1 MLTWLTD
8 RGRVQKTA
16 TELYG
21 SIVTQSRDPKF
32 YLVSGVADTI
42 DGRYGVLVLHMWL
55 ALGRLRH
62 EGQSAIGLSQALL
75 EAFITDMDDNMR
87 EIGVGDLSVPRKVKK
102 AAAGLYDR
110 GRAYDAA
117 LAAGDGDG
125 LAATIAQHMDRPSEW
140 PGGATLAAYLRR
152 AHAHVAALPGGE
164 LLAGRLTFPP
174 AVLTD
179 VP

>member
-8 RGRVQKTA
+8 RGRAQRTA

-21 SIVTQSRDPKF
+21 SIVAQSREPAF

-42 DGRYGVLVLHMWL
+42 DGRYGLLVVHMWL
-55 ALGRLRH
+55 TLGRLRA
-62 EGQSAIGLSQALL
+62 EGPAASDVAQALL

-110 GRAYDAA
+110 GRIYDAA
-117 LAAGDGDG
+117 LADGAA
-125 LAATIAQHMDRPSEW
+125 LAAAIAQHMDQPPGW
-140 PGGATLAAYLRR
+140 PGGAALAAYVWR
-152 AHAHVAALPGGE
+152 ARDHLTATSGGE
-164 LLAGRLTFPP
+164 LLAGHLSFPP
-174 AVLTD
+174 PVLTD
-179 VP
+179 TP